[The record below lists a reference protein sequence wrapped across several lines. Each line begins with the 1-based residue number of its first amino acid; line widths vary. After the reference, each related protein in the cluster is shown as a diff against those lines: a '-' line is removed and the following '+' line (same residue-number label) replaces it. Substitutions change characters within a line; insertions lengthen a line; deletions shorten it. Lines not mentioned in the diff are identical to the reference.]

1 MHCRRRL
8 FVLPLPLLWRAMAMA
23 NGGGD
28 GGEMYKFAEQNFKL
42 RVLPDEN
49 YNQHQLKDN

>member
-1 MHCRRRL
+1 MALGVTNIANALSSICL
-8 FVLPLPLLWRAMAMA
+8 AFVIVVES
-23 NGGGD
+23 G

-49 YNQHQLKDN
+49 YNTN